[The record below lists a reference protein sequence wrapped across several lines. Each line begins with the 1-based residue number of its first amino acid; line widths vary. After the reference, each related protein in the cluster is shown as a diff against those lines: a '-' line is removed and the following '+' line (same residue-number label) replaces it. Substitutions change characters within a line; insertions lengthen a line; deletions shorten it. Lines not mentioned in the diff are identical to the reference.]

1 MEGTTFMGVHDFL
14 KVRYQ
19 SGTES
24 GFESR
29 SVRPQNSSSSC
40 NNIEDRPWGGK
51 GVT

>member
-1 MEGTTFMGVHDFL
+1 MEGTTFMGVHDFR

-29 SVRPQNSSSSC
+29 SVRPPNSSSFC
-40 NNIEDRPWGGK
+40 NNIEDRQCGAK
-51 GVT
+51 GLL